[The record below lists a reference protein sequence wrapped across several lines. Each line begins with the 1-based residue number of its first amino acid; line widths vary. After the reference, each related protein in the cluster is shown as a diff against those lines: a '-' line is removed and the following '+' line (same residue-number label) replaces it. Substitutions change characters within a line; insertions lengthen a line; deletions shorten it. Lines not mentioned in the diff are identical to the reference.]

1 MKIKDQNMEALKK
14 EIDEKEERVQFLMS
28 TLPGDER
35 EMKTKLL
42 NQQKNM
48 EQLTLMYHSLGSQKN
63 LLSKENRIYEKKLLR
78 ITEQR
83 KELEK

>member
-1 MKIKDQNMEALKK
+1 MEALKK

-42 NQQKNM
+42 NQ
-48 EQLTLMYHSLGSQKN
+48 
-63 LLSKENRIYEKKLLR
+63 
-78 ITEQR
+78 
-83 KELEK
+83 